1 MVATVVMNPTNVVQ
15 DGLNNKLEYNF
26 PNSVSFPNHEIA
38 IQSINMFY
46 SWQNVNN
53 TTLNNNVFYYAWP
66 NNASATPP
74 AVYNAN
80 FYRWYWYAV
89 VIPPGLYELSDIN
102 KYLQWTFINNG
113 HYGYNGAGENV
124 YFIELVLNTSE
135 YAVQVNTFNLILPT
149 GFTAAEGFGS
159 AIAGPCPGFT
169 TTDITVIEE
178 DKQSGYPPLNFGNLV
193 GLPGF
198 ITPFTNTPSL
208 STFTAGS
215 WLSTVAPQIQPNPV
229 LYVSLSNI
237 ENKYASPST
246 IIGVVSPQ
254 VAFGELIVEVPP
266 QFAWNKL
273 FPGTYNGLR
282 LSLTASNSSQIEI
295 LDPNITI
302 VLVIR
307 DRSDINVKDILGQ
320 QKKF

>member
-15 DGLNNKLEYNF
+15 DGLNNKLEYSF

-38 IQSINMFY
+38 VQSINMYY
-46 SWQNVNN
+46 SWQNIND
-53 TTLNNNVFYYAWP
+53 TTLNNNLFYYQWNN
-66 NNASATPP
+66 NNAPGYVTVGAFT
-74 AVYNAN
+74 
-80 FYRWYWYAV
+80 FYPV
-89 VIPPGLYELSDIN
+89 LIPPGLYELSDIN

-113 HYGYNGAGENV
+113 HYFTNGAGENLYMMEMV
-124 YFIELVLNTSE
+124 INASE
-135 YAVQVNTFNLILPT
+135 YAVQLNCFAGTQIPA
-149 GFTAAEGFGS
+149 GFTAPVPENITLTTGCMGQFV
-159 AIAGPCPGFT
+159 FT
-169 TTDITVIEE
+169 DLNSYTLDPTTYR
-178 DKQSGYPPLNFGNLV
+178 SLNFANVV
-193 GLPGF
+193 GFPLF
-198 ITPFTNTPSL
+198 PSYDNFA
-208 STFTAGS
+208 SYQPTATS
-215 WLSTVAPQIQPNPV
+215 NLSTVAPQIQPNPV
-229 LYVSLSNI
+229 LYVSISNI

-282 LSLTASNSSQIEI
+282 LSLVASNSSQIEI

-307 DRSDINVKDILGQ
+307 DRNDINVKDILGQ
-320 QKKF
+320 QKKI

>member
-15 DGLNNKLEYNF
+15 DGLNNKLEYSF

-38 IQSINMFY
+38 IQSINMYY

-53 TTLNNNVFYYAWP
+53 SSLNNNLFYYYWSQDSTTPGYVIEAGSGDKWWP
-66 NNASATPP
+66 
-74 AVYNAN
+74 VL
-80 FYRWYWYAV
+80 
-89 VIPPGLYELSDIN
+89 IPPGLYELSDIN
-102 KYLQWTFINNG
+102 KFLQWTFINNG
-113 HYGYNGAGENV
+113 HYLTDGAGQNM
-124 YFIELVLNTSE
+124 YFIEMVINQSE
-135 YAVQVNTFNLILPT
+135 YAVQVNQFEIDIPV
-149 GFTAAEGFGS
+149 GFTAPNPAYFG
-159 AIAGPCPGFT
+159 AGGVFPKT
-169 TTDITVIEE
+169 ATVDITNVNLT
-178 DKQSGYPPLNFGNLV
+178 PLRFGNLI
-193 GLPGF
+193 GFPGA
-198 ITPFTNTPSL
+198 ILTSE
-208 STFTAGS
+208 SQ
-215 WLSTVAPQIQPNPV
+215 LSTVAPQIQPNPV
-229 LYVSLSNI
+229 LYVSISNI

-266 QFAWNKL
+266 QFAWNKM

-307 DRSDINVKDILGQ
+307 DRNDINIKDVLGQ
-320 QKKF
+320 QKKI